1 MLHVELNTER
11 SLFKNRSFL
20 FLWGS
25 GMCSAL
31 SLSTYLFVEQWYVI
45 HTLNQASFLGLVLMA
60 TLLPRIFLMLFGGV
74 LSDRYKRSTI
84 MRISS
89 GLRISFILCLL
100 ALLHLNQL
108 TLLTI
113 LVFAF
118 LFGSVDAFYSPA
130 NASLLPTLV
139 PNEQLNFSI
148 PLYLN

>member
-1 MLHVELNTER
+1 MLPVEMNTEQ

-45 HTLNQASFLGLVLMA
+45 HTLNQASSLGLVLMA

-89 GLRISFILCLL
+89 ILRITLSSRVTASQSAYLANDLSIRFFIR
-100 ALLHLNQL
+100 
-108 TLLTI
+108 
-113 LVFAF
+113 
-118 LFGSVDAFYSPA
+118 
-130 NASLLPTLV
+130 
-139 PNEQLNFSI
+139 
-148 PLYLN
+148 